1 MFKLTANEVIVKQ
14 KGSNGDWGRTIILLT
29 LFAQK
34 LIFGQRYRTGRC
46 LMQNL
51 QTSSNE
57 VETFRYMHTY
67 FLFTV

>member
-34 LIFGQRYRTGRC
+34 LIFGQRYRTGRS